1 MTDLSRLSIN
11 QETIKQWSLPEL
23 AEGCVKAGIDKVG
36 LWRAPVQ
43 EYGVERTAQL
53 LTDAGIFVTSLC
65 RGGFFTALDPAE
77 RARAL
82 DDNRAAIDEAAALST
97 DTLVLVSGGLPA
109 GSRDLPGAR
118 ERIAEALAELGPY
131 AQEQGVRLAIEP
143 LHPMFASDRC
153 VVSTLSQALDI
164 AERFPAEQVGVVVD
178 TYHIWWDDQ
187 AAAQIA
193 RAGAGGRI
201 HSFQL
206 ADWITR
212 SRRAYWSDGANSA
225 TEASTSA
232 HSARWSR
239 PPASPG
245 RSRWRSSTRAC
256 GRGTAPKFW
265 RRSRPGTSST
275 PAESGCEAA
284 GQRDRKGVQPFGG
297 LPGRILRRAL
307 PGRDPGGS
315 GSPDEGGESERGPV
329 LDRAPFRLT
338 GPDSLA
344 SRNRPAWTEPV
355 RQPSWIGFG
364 AG

>member
-23 AEGCVKAGIDKVG
+23 TEGCVKAGIDKVG

-43 EYGVERTAQL
+43 DYGVERTAQL
-53 LTDAGIFVTSLC
+53 LADAGISVTSLC

-109 GSRDLPGAR
+109 GSRDLHGAR
-118 ERIAEALAELGPY
+118 GRIAEALAELGPY
-131 AQEQGVRLAIEP
+131 AQERGVRLAIEP

-206 ADWITR
+206 ADWITPLPAGVLVGR
-212 SRRAYWSDGANSA
+212 GQLGDGSVDFRAFREMVEATGFTGPIEVEIFNEGLWARDGAEVLA
-225 TEASTSA
+225 EVA
-232 HSARWSR
+232 ARYVEH
-239 PPASPG
+239 
-245 RSRWRSSTRAC
+245 AC
-256 GRGTAPKFW
+256 
-265 RRSRPGTSST
+265 
-275 PAESGCEAA
+275 
-284 GQRDRKGVQPFGG
+284 
-297 LPGRILRRAL
+297 
-307 PGRDPGGS
+307 
-315 GSPDEGGESERGPV
+315 
-329 LDRAPFRLT
+329 
-338 GPDSLA
+338 
-344 SRNRPAWTEPV
+344 
-355 RQPSWIGFG
+355 
-364 AG
+364 